1 MNKIAKFAKTAKMA
15 RLGKMAEMAI
25 KKNGQISQN
34 FENGQ
39 KA

>member
-1 MNKIAKFAKTAKMA
+1 MTKIAKFAKTAKMA

-39 KA
+39 QA